1 MTKTMREVKLELD
14 DIFEDIQSYRG
25 PLPTEDKLF
34 EDVWNWHISQLQSV
48 FEEINISLKK
58 LIDVDTA
65 RLLGDK
71 FEEFGEERCCNACG
85 FHPERQRELVFK
97 TIEDVR
103 KKHINKGVKNDK

>member
-48 FEEINISLKK
+48 FEEIENRLQFLLEPKIDEVIEEIRQKYLEVKK
-58 LIDVDTA
+58 
-65 RLLGDK
+65 
-71 FEEFGEERCCNACG
+71 
-85 FHPERQRELVFK
+85 
-97 TIEDVR
+97 
-103 KKHINKGVKNDK
+103 